1 MENRIDPL
9 IIGDICIEVPIIQGG
24 MGVRVSTSRL
34 AAAVANCGAAGTI
47 ASVGLPP
54 DTEENRADV
63 PKSSR
68 EHLQKE
74 IRKARELSDGV
85 IGVNIMVALSNYEDM
100 VRTAAREKVDFIVSG
115 AGLPISLPEFA
126 ENSSVKLIPLI
137 ASARGAELLLKTW
150 KRRYD
155 RFPDAFIVEGPL
167 SGGHIAGYSLEELE
181 CLRGK
186 MKGKPL
192 LENVLEEVLDLTAKY
207 EKEYGIS
214 IPVIAAGGIFDGK
227 DVSKFLQLGAKGVQI
242 GTRFVATHECSAADE
257 FKQLYINAEE
267 KDLVFIQSPVG
278 MPAKAIKTKF
288 LDEVLCGER
297 KEFNCNYKCL
307 RTCDPK
313 TVQYCIAKALIDA
326 VEGDIDNAVV
336 LAGTNVSRIKEIVSV
351 KMLIDGIMAE
361 TLEEFEKRSSI
372 FRKTRRKNAGKQI
385 VRWKSKLL
393 YG

>member
-9 IIGDICIEVPIIQGG
+9 IIGDLSIEVPIIQGG
-24 MGVRVSTSRL
+24 MGVRVSTSPL

-54 DTEENRADV
+54 DTDENRADV
-63 PKSSR
+63 PRSSR

-85 IGVNIMVALSNYEDM
+85 IGVNIMVALSNYEDL
-100 VRTAAREKVDFIVSG
+100 VRTAAKEKVDYIISG
-115 AGLPISLPEFA
+115 AGLPISMPEFA
-126 ENSSVKLIPLI
+126 GSSSVKLIPLI

-155 RFPDAFIVEGPL
+155 RFPDAFVIEGPL

-181 CLRGK
+181 CLQGNMRE
-186 MKGKPL
+186 KPL
-192 LENVLEEVLDLTAKY
+192 LENVLEEVLNLTAKY
-207 EKEYGIS
+207 EKEYGVS

-227 DVSKFLQLGAKGVQI
+227 DVAKFLRLGAKGVQI
-242 GTRFVATHECSAADE
+242 GTRFVATYECSAADE

-278 MPAKAIKTKF
+278 MPAKTIKTKF
-288 LDEVLCGER
+288 LDEVLRGEK
-297 KEFNCNYKCL
+297 KEFNCNYRCL
-307 RTCDPK
+307 RTCDPA

-336 LAGTNVSRIKEIVSV
+336 LAGTNVSRIKEVVSV
-351 KMLIDGIMAE
+351 KKLIDEIVTE
-361 TLEEFEKRSSI
+361 TLEELEKTGDLVSYI
-372 FRKTRRKNAGKQI
+372 EGKIAQ
-385 VRWKSKLL
+385 K
-393 YG
+393 

>member
-1 MENRIDPL
+1 MKNRLDPL
-9 IIGDICIEVPIIQGG
+9 IIGDIRIEVPIIQGG
-24 MGVRVSTSRL
+24 MGVRVSTSSL

-100 VRTAAREKVDFIVSG
+100 VRTAAKENVDYIISG
-115 AGLPISLPEFA
+115 AGLPISMPEFA
-126 ENSSVKLIPLI
+126 GSSSVKLIPLI

-150 KRRYD
+150 KRRYG

-167 SGGHIAGYSLEELE
+167 SGGHIAGYSLEELKS
-181 CLRGK
+181 LKGK
-186 MKGKPL
+186 MREKPL
-192 LENVLEEVLDLTAKY
+192 LENAVKDVLELTGEY
-207 EKEYGIS
+207 EKEYGIN

-227 DVSKFLQLGAKGVQI
+227 DVAKFLRLGAKGVQI

-257 FKQLYINAEE
+257 FKQLYVNAEE

-278 MPAKAIKTKF
+278 MPAKVIRTKF
-288 LDEVLCGER
+288 LDDVLRGER
-297 KEFNCNYKCL
+297 KEFNCNYRCL
-307 RTCDPK
+307 RTCDPA

-351 KMLIDGIMAE
+351 KHLIDEITAG
-361 TLEEFEKRSSI
+361 TLEELEKSRHI
-372 FRKTRRKNAGKQI
+372 ANEPPGEKCQRYQEK
-385 VRWKSKLL
+385 
-393 YG
+393 